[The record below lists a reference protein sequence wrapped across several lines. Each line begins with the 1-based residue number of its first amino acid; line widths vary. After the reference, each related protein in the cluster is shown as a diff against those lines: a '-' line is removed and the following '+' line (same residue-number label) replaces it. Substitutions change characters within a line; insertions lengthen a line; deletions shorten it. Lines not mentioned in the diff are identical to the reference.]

1 MAGCGYRRVLPDE
14 SLALARNL
22 AQACA
27 LRRKQRSLGAPLRVT
42 RLSGAAPLLV
52 VPVPLP
58 PPAFTLWELSD
69 TARLL
74 VLVID
79 PGAAISWPRRCCKQP
94 LG

>member
-1 MAGCGYRRVLPDE
+1 
-14 SLALARNL
+14 
-22 AQACA
+22 
-27 LRRKQRSLGAPLRVT
+27 
-42 RLSGAAPLLV
+42 

-79 PGAAISWPRRCCKQP
+79 PGARNLVAATVCKQP